1 MLIDS
6 ISDKINHQAGVIIQA
21 ILSDSK
27 LTQRASI
34 FKFTGTINYSMISP
48 LIIHILELISL
59 TEIMHK
65 ISHISALK
73 ESIALKYLEILEKD
87 G

>member
-21 ILSDSK
+21 ILSESK

-34 FKFTGTINYSMISP
+34 FKFTGTI
-48 LIIHILELISL
+48 
-59 TEIMHK
+59 
-65 ISHISALK
+65 
-73 ESIALKYLEILEKD
+73 
-87 G
+87 